1 MYLLMTLYLCSMYIN
16 EYRKLYP
23 MASDIA
29 VDRQIEHDFPRW
41 FAENVSTNT
50 SIF

>member
-1 MYLLMTLYLCSMYIN
+1 
-16 EYRKLYP
+16 

-50 SIF
+50 SIFLKKIKIYVIFLII